1 MKFASVYVFDV
12 LYSLDKI
19 YEYYVPEELED
30 SVDVGS
36 YVCVPFGNGNRKRQ
50 AVVFSV
56 SSDCEYENP
65 KPIHSV
71 ISENDRVSE
80 EFLRLAEY
88 MKDNT
93 FCTISDAL
101 KTILPTSQM
110 TSEKEYYYVFPDKE
124 KDFEN
129 SKYTGKFDLIYSY
142 IKTRGNVSVEN
153 LKKHFGADVVS
164 SLGTLVNLGYLKKDR
179 NFEKK
184 KNIKTI
190 DLYYTELS
198 EEEIDSILSGK
209 GNIKVKSAKQAD
221 VLRLLRDGE
230 KYSAEEIK
238 SRVGVG
244 PSPVKAL
251 LENKISERHARSLL
265 KLSNSTQQNEMLNR
279 IISERLTVRR
289 TDEEIEKIKN
299 SSSDESNDDSQKII
313 EKGEIDMNNN
323 MFGMPTVPQNPQST
337 TPSFDIFG
345 TGNQQPVPTQP
356 VVNPIPEVAQ
366 PTPNFNIFETDSDN
380 DENNGGM
387 ASVNIPVMESVPSV
401 PAVASV
407 PEVQPI
413 QEVQSMQQPVVPSA
427 PIVPEA
433 APAMPTMESVPSA
446 PEVPKIEPV
455 VPNTP
460 AAPEVAPIFTLPT
473 MESAPSIPEIQPIQ
487 EAQPMEQPV
496 VPSAPIVPEVAP
508 AMPTME
514 SVPSSP
520 EVPKIEPVVPQTAPI
535 MESPMVENVEMTQQS
550 ENLFSFGDNNIS
562 TLEPQPTEVAAVPE
576 FKMPEPIIITDYSK
590 QYDPVMPQT
599 APLAPTVDFKEVISA
614 IRECSSKIEKY
625 GFKIDVEE
633 YDLAN
638 LYQVIFKIE
647 K

>member
-244 PSPVKAL
+244 SSPVKAL
-251 LENKISERHARSLL
+251 LENKIIKCEKTDVYKNPYSEMCETRTKDENILSEEQNAAYEKLLSLYKSHEPKGALLFGVTGSGKTRVIKSLIDAVVNEGRGVIVLVPEISLTPQTVGLFCSFYGDRVAVIHSGLSKGERYDTYRRIKNKEADIVIGTRSAVFAPLDNVGMIVIDEEQEHTYKSDTTPKYHARDIARFRCAKHSALMLL
-265 KLSNSTQQNEMLNR
+265 SSATPSIESFYKAGLNSPLILNTVNKLLSINTEDNFAALDVSVIDLNDLSADFIKYGSPYGF
-279 IISERLTVRR
+279 IIGENGV
-289 TDEEIEKIKN
+289 
-299 SSSDESNDDSQKII
+299 KII
-313 EKGEIDMNNN
+313 EGSSLPLGIIEELK
-323 MFGMPTVPQNPQST
+323 PTVCHTDLSDGDMLLFMTDGISDAFGSSGEVIDFLRTLPAKNPQT
-337 TPSFDIFG
+337 
-345 TGNQQPVPTQP
+345 
-356 VVNPIPEVAQ
+356 
-366 PTPNFNIFETDSDN
+366 
-380 DENNGGM
+380 
-387 ASVNIPVMESVPSV
+387 
-401 PAVASV
+401 
-407 PEVQPI
+407 
-413 QEVQSMQQPVVPSA
+413 
-427 PIVPEA
+427 
-433 APAMPTMESVPSA
+433 
-446 PEVPKIEPV
+446 
-455 VPNTP
+455 
-460 AAPEVAPIFTLPT
+460 
-473 MESAPSIPEIQPIQ
+473 
-487 EAQPMEQPV
+487 
-496 VPSAPIVPEVAP
+496 
-508 AMPTME
+508 
-514 SVPSSP
+514 
-520 EVPKIEPVVPQTAPI
+520 
-535 MESPMVENVEMTQQS
+535 
-550 ENLFSFGDNNIS
+550 
-562 TLEPQPTEVAAVPE
+562 
-576 FKMPEPIIITDYSK
+576 
-590 QYDPVMPQT
+590 
-599 APLAPTVDFKEVISA
+599 
-614 IRECSSKIEKY
+614 
-625 GFKIDVEE
+625 
-633 YDLAN
+633 LAN
-638 LYQVIFKIE
+638 QVLEHALSLNSGQK
-647 K
+647 KDDMTALAVRVYKRAVS